1 MSKYIVGYTDYE
13 YVINGVF
20 IPKHNYNDAEKAK
33 GKLGYTEIDDSKLA
47 ELQKVNVFNSLID
60 LKKIRVM
67 DHKPSWAVSAE
78 DKANAYKSELE
89 AVKAELEATKQK
101 LAESNQQN

>member
-20 IPKHNYNDAEKAK
+20 IPKHNYSDAEKAK

-47 ELQKVNVFNSLID
+47 ELRKSMCLTVSLI
-60 LKKIRVM
+60 LRR
-67 DHKPSWAVSAE
+67 
-78 DKANAYKSELE
+78 SE
-89 AVKAELEATKQK
+89 
-101 LAESNQQN
+101 